1 MKNEKDLLDWYQKED
16 EMVVYGNGDQ
26 ASMPPSQDDMNP
38 AQSGS
43 PQDLIQQQILRK
55 EQEKAQLTSKSDD
68 LIAQDKMNAFKA
80 YGVTEVIRQKLNLY
94 SALAGRQ
101 FDDPLAKEGIA
112 DDLKKLTIELS
123 DIIGAL

>member
-26 ASMPPSQDDMNP
+26 TSMPPSQDDMNP